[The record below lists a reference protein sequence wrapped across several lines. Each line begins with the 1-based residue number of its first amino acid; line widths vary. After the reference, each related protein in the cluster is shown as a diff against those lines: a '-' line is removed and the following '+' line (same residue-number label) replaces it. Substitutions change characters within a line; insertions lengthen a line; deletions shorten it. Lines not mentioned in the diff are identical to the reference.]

1 MKKHLQYSYNLSTY
15 PRISISLYHRK
26 SFVNPYTSQMI
37 YQHTATTKKQHPYF
51 CGNFLHQ
58 VLPPSV
64 ETKRTRNLP
73 PGPCRE
79 PSTGAGR
86 SFVEALGIRIS
97 TSCND
102 LGPPNLPP
110 PKGSSRTQRQ
120 QTQLFKLKNVNTVD
134 KDLPG
139 YKQ

>member
-1 MKKHLQYSYNLSTY
+1 MKKHLQYSYNLFTY

-37 YQHTATTKKQHPYF
+37 YQHTATTNNNTHIFAATSYIKCYHLRSRP
-51 CGNFLHQ
+51 
-58 VLPPSV
+58 
-64 ETKRTRNLP
+64 KRTRNLP

-120 QTQLFKLKNVNTVD
+120 QTQLCKLKNVNTGNRR
-134 KDLPG
+134 LAG
-139 YKQ
+139 L